1 MKPARPWPSTRKPD
15 EPRSYRLQLAQVYQG
30 MGDRESAFQTYG
42 GIIADAPGSNEA
54 VQAQRAT
61 NRLARQVQAAQ
72 TKP

>member
-1 MKPARPWPSTRKPD
+1 
-15 EPRSYRLQLAQVYQG
+15 LAQVYQG